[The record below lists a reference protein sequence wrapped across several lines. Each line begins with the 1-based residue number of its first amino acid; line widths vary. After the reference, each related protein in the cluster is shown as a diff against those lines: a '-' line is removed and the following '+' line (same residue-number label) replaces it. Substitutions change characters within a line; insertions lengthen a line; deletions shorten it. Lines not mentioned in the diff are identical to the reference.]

1 MHSSSVVRATQP
13 PGIPHPHDLVFH
25 MQLYHFPRH
34 TAVFFTLPQS
44 TVLSTP
50 PTHAL
55 AHSLHTAS
63 HARHPTPPHTTVL
76 RLRSYT
82 EANIKKGIVWGE
94 DTLMEYLI
102 NPKKFIPG
110 TRMVFAGIKREQ
122 ERADLVAYLKEATA

>member
-1 MHSSSVVRATQP
+1 M
-13 PGIPHPHDLVFH
+13 VFH
-25 MQLYHFPRH
+25 MQLYRSPRH
-34 TAVFFTLPQS
+34 TAVFFTLLQS
-44 TVLSTP
+44 IVLSTP
-50 PTHAL
+50 PTHTL
-55 AHSLHTAS
+55 THSLHTTS
-63 HARHPTPPHTTVL
+63 HARLPTPPHATVL
-76 RLRSYT
+76 SLRSYT

>member
-1 MHSSSVVRATQP
+1 M
-13 PGIPHPHDLVFH
+13 VFH
-25 MQLYHFPRH
+25 MQLYRSPRH
-34 TAVFFTLPQS
+34 TAVFFTLLQS
-44 TVLSTP
+44 IVLSTP

-55 AHSLHTAS
+55 THSLHTTS
-63 HARHPTPPHTTVL
+63 HARLPTPPHATVL
-76 RLRSYT
+76 WLRSYT

-110 TRMVFAGIKREQ
+110 TRMVFAGIRREQ